1 MLRPEVRLQLVRVPM
16 QIRSFHFRPRVR
28 IPVLGMRVVVLG
40 PSVVVD
46 PVVVGSLTVAM
57 VLVVVGIV
65 VLALLVNVVVQGWMP
80 ALGWKPVQGTAV
92 CVFPMALAAVGGY
105 PQDFGLRRNGHVY
118 FGAGPETPTFGW
130 KPAAILFVLVFA

>member
-1 MLRPEVRLQLVRVPM
+1 M
-16 QIRSFHFRPRVR
+16 
-28 IPVLGMRVVVLG
+28 
-40 PSVVVD
+40 VVD
-46 PVVVGSLTVAM
+46 PVVVGSLKVAM

-65 VLALLVNVVVQGWMP
+65 VLVLLVKVVVQGWMP

-92 CVFPMALAAVGGY
+92 SVLPMALPAVGGY

-118 FGAGPETPTFGW
+118 FGAGPEAPTFGW